1 MKRLYVFLIAM
12 SLFGCNQTPNPEC
25 EILQQAKVGLDTN
38 IAMYSAVWGK
48 IMNDRDIDL
57 INTDSFDP
65 EVTVITAT
73 GPITGVE
80 GFKAYYNSYLTGFS
94 DAKMTIIDLY
104 GQGDLMTK
112 HWRFQGTHDGD
123 LFDIPATNNKVD
135 IYGVTLVV
143 MKNGKIFQEKD
154 YFDNNVF
161 MKQLG
166 LME

>member
-1 MKRLYVFLIAM
+1 
-12 SLFGCNQTPNPEC
+12 
-25 EILQQAKVGLDTN
+25 
-38 IAMYSAVWGK
+38 
-48 IMNDRDIDL
+48 
-57 INTDSFDP
+57 
-65 EVTVITAT
+65 
-73 GPITGVE
+73 
-80 GFKAYYNSYLTGFS
+80 
-94 DAKMTIIDLY
+94 
-104 GQGDLMTK
+104 MTK

-123 LFDIPATNNKVD
+123 LFGIPATNNNVD